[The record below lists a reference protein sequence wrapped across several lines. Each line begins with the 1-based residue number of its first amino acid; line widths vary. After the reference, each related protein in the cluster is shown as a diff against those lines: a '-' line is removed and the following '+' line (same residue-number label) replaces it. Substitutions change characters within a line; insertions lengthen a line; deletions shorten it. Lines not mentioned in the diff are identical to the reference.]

1 MTSQA
6 GFQRNCY
13 TQELAEIKDL
23 IYQHKSQNNY
33 IKRKQVFDENS
44 DTDVNKNLKRYK
56 KKYTLREK
64 ATTWLFK
71 GYKTFI

>member
-6 GFQRNCY
+6 GFQINCY

-56 KKYTLREK
+56 KKYILREK
-64 ATTWLFK
+64 ATT
-71 GYKTFI
+71 

>member
-6 GFQRNCY
+6 GFQINCY

-44 DTDVNKNLKRYK
+44 DTDENKNLKRYK
-56 KKYTLREK
+56 KKYTFREI

-71 GYKTFI
+71 GYKNFI

>member
-56 KKYTLREK
+56 KKYILREK

>member
-13 TQELAEIKDL
+13 TQELGEIKDL

-33 IKRKQVFDENS
+33 TERKQVFDENS
-44 DTDVNKNLKRYK
+44 DTDENKNLKRYK
-56 KKYTLREK
+56 KKYTLRQK
-64 ATTWLFK
+64 ATT
-71 GYKTFI
+71 